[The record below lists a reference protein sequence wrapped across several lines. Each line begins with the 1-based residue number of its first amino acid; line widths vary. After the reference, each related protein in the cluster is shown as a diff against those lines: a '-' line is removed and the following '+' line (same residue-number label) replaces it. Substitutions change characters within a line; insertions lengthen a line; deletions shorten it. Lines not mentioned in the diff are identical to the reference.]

1 MRFFILFMLCFLA
14 SEQDITA
21 DAAIS
26 KSILYEAMPGLT
38 DVTGAAPC
46 YSNGRFGFSLSWLS
60 GNYSV
65 READNGDGI
74 VVQDNEGFTLLAYG
88 TYGYMVMNQSMEQAL
103 AELSHGLEVTYKRI
117 NDENGWFV
125 VSGFAGG
132 DIVYIKCFFGEDAA
146 CIVRMSYPKHK
157 AKVYSPQVEKVA
169 QSFKFNH
176 TPD

>member
-88 TYGYMVMNQSMEQAL
+88 A
-103 AELSHGLEVTYKRI
+103 GLGRTLPR
-117 NDENGWFV
+117 
-125 VSGFAGG
+125 AGG
-132 DIVYIKCFFGEDAA
+132 DLQADQRRKWLVCGLRFCGWGYCL
-146 CIVRMSYPKHK
+146 Y
-157 AKVYSPQVEKVA
+157 QVLFWRGCRLYCSHELPEA
-169 QSFKFNH
+169 QGKSLLPPSGKSGAEL
-176 TPD
+176 